1 MGSQPEAAYKYPI
14 GKFGEAFR
22 EEEVSAVAEDVPNLT
37 TPSSALT
44 REGKGM
50 AVDAI
55 LGEEEATHAF
65 REGARTGPGSRN
77 MEATGRCYR

>member
-1 MGSQPEAAYKYPI
+1 MGPQPEAAYKYPI

-37 TPSSALT
+37 APSSALT

-50 AVDAI
+50 AVNAI
-55 LGEEEATHAF
+55 LGEEEATHSF
-65 REGARTGPGSRN
+65 RKGTRAGPEFRN
-77 MEATGRCYR
+77 MEATGRRHR